1 MQLDTYIRGKKLTD
15 ESFAK
20 LLGPDVSEWAVRK
33 WRYGQRIPRLATQM
47 RIATVTKN
55 AVTANDFVAA
65 ASAADQRRTQT
76 ASALVNTGTPHTGT
90 LSGA

>member
-1 MQLDTYIRGKKLTD
+1 MQLDTYIRNNRLTD

-20 LLGPDVSEWAVRK
+20 LLGPEVSEWAVRK

-47 RIATVTKN
+47 RIASVTKN

-65 ASAADQRRTQT
+65 ASAADQRR
-76 ASALVNTGTPHTGT
+76 ANAAPALVNTGIPHVV
-90 LSGA
+90 SPAGA